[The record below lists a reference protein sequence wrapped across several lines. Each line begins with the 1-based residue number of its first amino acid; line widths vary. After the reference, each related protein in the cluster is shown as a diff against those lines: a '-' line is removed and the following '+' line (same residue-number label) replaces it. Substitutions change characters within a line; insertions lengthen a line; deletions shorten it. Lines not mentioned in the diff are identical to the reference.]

1 MKTPL
6 KPKTVRTTNA
16 SRTMVASTPMNSA
29 IPPHTP
35 ARSRLLSLRLKRL
48 FWFMSSACPF
58 PTTFP
63 IGDSP
68 GPPLKPPGPS
78 GEGVR
83 ETPTKT
89 LTFVPGGTETPAEE
103 VPETFATRGRADGQ
117 SLLVPQHV
125 TRDF

>member
-1 MKTPL
+1 
-6 KPKTVRTTNA
+6 
-16 SRTMVASTPMNSA
+16 
-29 IPPHTP
+29 
-35 ARSRLLSLRLKRL
+35 
-48 FWFMSSACPF
+48 
-58 PTTFP
+58 P

-103 VPETFATRGRADGQ
+103 VPETYATRGRADGQ
-117 SLLVPQHV
+117 SILVPKISPRARKAFRILSATLTGSPPAAYSYCEELRTTDIATAHPTWGV
-125 TRDF
+125 THL